1 MGVKV
6 NTCAVYKPA
15 CMHQLLRPDTTDAL
29 CTLPAISPPSL
40 KSPRETFQ
48 NQGYSAVPRLTASID
63 SPRSQDILQLTRQLL
78 FFFFFKPVASHTD

>member
-6 NTCAVYKPA
+6 NTCAVYQPA
-15 CMHQLLRPDTTDAL
+15 CMHLLLRPDTIDAL

-40 KSPRETFQ
+40 KSPREAFQ
-48 NQGYSAVPRLTASID
+48 NQGYSAVSRLTASID

-78 FFFFFKPVASHTD
+78 FFFFKPVASHTD